1 MESDSEVRDACYA
14 ALGSAMRVIGEK
26 PMNSLIADIV
36 EDKLK
41 MTKVFLEII
50 FWEIFSEVLFSTK
63 KLSTKTLVRK
73 IVFELKR
80 TW

>member
-41 MTKVFLEII
+41 MTKVFLETNFWSII
-50 FWEIFSEVLFSTK
+50 FNKKTELNFRKDFSASEEY
-63 KLSTKTLVRK
+63 RA
-73 IVFELKR
+73 ERR
-80 TW
+80 TA